1 MHKLKEKKGKKT
13 VTHHFHHVT
22 EKDGSKKHV
31 YLGTSRKKADE
42 RLTKLQLERMRSD
55 DKLFKDIEKVQT
67 KLNKLG
73 HHNRNYD
80 DVVRDIRMRQSKQA
94 QVSKLLDQEVKTAFP
109 FAGYLLAFF
118 VIVFLGA
125 GWIFL
130 NSTQSIT
137 GASVYNAPA
146 TGVINNLIAGSFGML
161 AVIIIISLVLHYS
174 DYRHHHR
181 HEKYKPQH

>member
-1 MHKLKEKKGKKT
+1 MHKLKKKKGKKT
-13 VTHHFHHVT
+13 VTHHFHHVK

-31 YLGTSRKKADE
+31 YLGTSKKKAEE

-73 HHNRNYD
+73 HHNRHYD
-80 DVVRDIRMRQSKQA
+80 DVVRDIRMRHSKQT
-94 QVSKLLDQEVKTAFP
+94 QVSKLLSKEIKTAFP
-109 FAGYLLAFF
+109 FAGYLLTFLI
-118 VIVFLGA
+118 IVFLGA

-130 NSTQSIT
+130 NSTPSIT
-137 GASVYNAPA
+137 GASVINATA
-146 TGVINNLIAGSFGML
+146 TTTINNIIAGSFGML
-161 AVIIIISLVLHYS
+161 AFIIIVSLVLHYS

-181 HEKYKPQH
+181 HDKYKPQN